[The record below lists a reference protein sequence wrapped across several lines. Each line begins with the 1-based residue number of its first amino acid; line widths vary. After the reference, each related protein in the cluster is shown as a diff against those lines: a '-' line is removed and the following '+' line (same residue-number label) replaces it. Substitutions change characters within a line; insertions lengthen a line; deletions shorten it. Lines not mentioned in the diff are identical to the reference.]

1 MLQCYVNNKCYVWS
15 ELQGR
20 VVVHTPGEAALER
33 NARSASPGKLHKGP
47 HTNIDRCGANQ
58 LDLTFS
64 P

>member
-1 MLQCYVNNKCYVWS
+1 MNNKCYVWS

-20 VVVHTPGEAALER
+20 VVVHTPGEEALER

-47 HTNIDRCGANQ
+47 HTNIDRYWVI
-58 LDLTFS
+58 FS